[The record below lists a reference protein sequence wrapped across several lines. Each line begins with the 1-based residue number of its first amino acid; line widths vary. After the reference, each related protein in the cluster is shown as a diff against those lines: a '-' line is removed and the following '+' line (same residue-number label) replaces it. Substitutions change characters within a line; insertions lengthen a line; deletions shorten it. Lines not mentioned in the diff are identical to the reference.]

1 MTKKILL
8 ITLFILSI
16 QTVINAQ
23 TKLHPYHV
31 HLSEDGKQYIKFGIN
46 VQLWGRYSQLDPGSR
61 VGSNIETETYD
72 IVIRRLRM
80 QAMGMLTEKV
90 FFHLQLG
97 TNNINFTNTG
107 PTNVPV
113 SVMDALGEYHFNKA
127 FKVGGGLSG
136 WGAGTTRYSAQS
148 SSTQLSLDAPIYQ
161 QNSIN
166 SIFGNRSLSMY
177 AKGEVGN
184 FSYRAVVVNPYRQ
197 ATSTLNDFSSSISTK
212 TPAPE
217 FIGMLTYQFLDKES
231 NLEPYN
237 KATYLGTKR
246 VFNISAGI
254 MHQSRAMWKLSPTV
268 ATDTT
273 YSSMNVFGTDIF
285 YDSPIGSKGAAL
297 TLYGAYNY
305 CDYGQ
310 NYARLISTPNPASSG
325 PGTGFYMIGTGN
337 IFYGQIGY
345 LFNKSKDENKKG
357 RAQIYGTTQ
366 IAALKELKTPMV
378 MFEAGVNYYLTGS
391 FGPKVTLGYQNRG
404 LFASQAGETQ
414 LVSTDRKGM
423 LVMQFQVSF

>member
-197 ATSTLNDFSSSISTK
+197 ATSTLNDFTSSISTK